1 MARVRF
7 IEIRNFRSIKE
18 FNWAPG
24 HGLNCLI
31 GPGDTGKS
39 TVLDAVELALAVR
52 SSIAF
57 SDTDFYQL
65 DVTQPIVITVTL
77 GDLPAHL
84 MDVDHFGEVLRGFDP
99 INVKLADEPGLDLE
113 TVLSVQLQVDA
124 DLDPRWRLYSD
135 RTATADP
142 PKTLGWTAR
151 NLLVPM
157 RLGGHPSS
165 NLSWAR
171 GSVLNKLSE
180 ERADISAELA
190 KAARDARA
198 GFGETASVQLK
209 TTLDTVTQTAK
220 DLGVTVGAQT
230 RALLDVHAVAF
241 GEGSVSLHNEAGI
254 PLRSLGSGSK
264 RLLLAGLHRQAAE
277 RTPITLVDEVEFGL
291 EPHRLTRLLHSLGSK
306 AKNPPL
312 QVFMTTHSP
321 VTVRELS
328 GDQLHVLRQSGGKHS
343 AKAAGTSDAIQSTL
357 RLDPEAFL
365 AYTVYVC
372 EGASEVGLL
381 RGFDLWTSAQW
392 PDKSLHAL
400 GSAFVDTGGGS
411 PDKCLMRA
419 KAIAELGYRVVA
431 FIDNDSTPTPAAV
444 KALQDAGGTIV
455 TWAPGLALEDVLFTA
470 FSDEVVDKLIDRALE
485 VAGRDT
491 VNQTLAKAA
500 SGQNITIEAIQ
511 AARTAAGRYS
521 EDQRRLLGA
530 AARTRRQGWFKSIT
544 KMEGVARDILAPNW
558 EAAAESFTT
567 VIKALW
573 KQASAPHA

>member
-7 IEIRNFRSIKE
+7 IEIRNFRSIKDCR
-18 FNWAPG
+18 WAPG
-24 HGLNCLI
+24 PGINCLI
-31 GPGDTGKS
+31 GPGDVGKS
-39 TVLDAVELALAVR
+39 SILDAIDLALAVR

-57 SDTDFYQL
+57 SDTDFYLL
-65 DVTQPIVITVTL
+65 DVTQPIIITLTL
-77 GDLPAHL
+77 GDLPTHL

-99 INVKLADEPGLDLE
+99 INVKLEDEPGLDLE
-113 TVLSVQLQVDA
+113 PVLSVQLRVDA
-124 DLDPRWRLYSD
+124 DLDPQWRLYSD

-142 PKTLGWTAR
+142 PKTLSWAAK
-151 NLLVPM
+151 NLLAPM

-171 GSVLNKLSE
+171 GSVLNRLSE
-180 ERADISAELA
+180 EQADISAELA

-198 GFGETASVQLK
+198 GFGEAAGAQLK
-209 TTLDTVTQTAK
+209 TTLDAVTKTAK
-220 DLGVTVGAQT
+220 GLGVNVGAQA

-264 RLLLAGLHRQAAE
+264 RLLLAGLHREAAE
-277 RTPITLVDEVEFGL
+277 RAAITLVDEVEFGL

-306 AKNPPL
+306 TKSPPL

-328 GDQLHVLRQSGGKHS
+328 GSQLHVLRQSGGQHS

-365 AYTVYVC
+365 AHTVFVC
-372 EGASEVGLL
+372 EGASEIGLL
-381 RGFDLWTSAQW
+381 RGFDLWASTHY

-411 PDKCLMRA
+411 PDKCLMRGQ
-419 KAIAELGYRVVA
+419 AIAELGYRVVA
-431 FIDNDSTPTPAAV
+431 FIDNDHAPTPAAL
-444 KALQDAGGTIV
+444 KAFQDVGGTIV
-455 TWAPGLALEDVLFTA
+455 TWPPGLALEDVLFTA
-470 FSDEVVDKLIDRALE
+470 FPDEVIDKLIDRAIE

-491 VNQTLAKAA
+491 VNQTLGKAA
-500 SGQNITIEAIQ
+500 PGQNITIEAIQ
-511 AARTAAGRYS
+511 AGRNAAGGYS
-521 EDQRRLLGA
+521 QEHRRLLGT
-530 AARTRRQGWFKSIT
+530 AARTRKQGWFKSIS
-544 KMEGVARDILAPNW
+544 KMEGVAHEILAPSW
-558 EAAAESFTT
+558 DKAAPNFTD

-573 KQASAPHA
+573 AQASAAHA